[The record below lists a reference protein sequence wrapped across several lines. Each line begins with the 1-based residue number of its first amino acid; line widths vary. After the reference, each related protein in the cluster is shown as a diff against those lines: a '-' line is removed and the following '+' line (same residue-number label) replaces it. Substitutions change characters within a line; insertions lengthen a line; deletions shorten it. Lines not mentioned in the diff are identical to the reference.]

1 MTADAS
7 AGLPSTVIDELDAF
21 LVELNGAAGGV
32 ILPLFRADHG
42 LIDKGG
48 AEGFHLTEVIL
59 GDRSV
64 FLVMERRPGS
74 DSIRQ

>member
-1 MTADAS
+1 VAEKLDYRV
-7 AGLPSTVIDELDAF
+7 LELSVP
-21 LVELNGAAGGV
+21 LTRAAMEES
-32 ILPLFRADHG
+32 LQ
-42 LIDKGG
+42 KGG